1 MESFFLLYVGVCLYR
16 LIQRLPAY
24 VFDSRL
30 VQPVC
35 ILQTGYLFL
44 PVTVF
49 PGKLCA
55 YRVKLRFRKS
65 DACIGIV
72 FYRQFFM
79 SFRIFQIFL
88 QIITIGQNGMTGK
101 FMFWQLFLIQCLFQI
116 VDARIQQVHLKEGYP
131 LQTLDVVIIHV
142 VFLDLA
148 FYCLQR
154 VV

>member
-1 MESFFLLYVGVCLYR
+1 
-16 LIQRLPAY
+16 
-24 VFDSRL
+24 
-30 VQPVC
+30 
-35 ILQTGYLFL
+35 
-44 PVTVF
+44 
-49 PGKLCA
+49 
-55 YRVKLRFRKS
+55 
-65 DACIGIV
+65 
-72 FYRQFFM
+72 
-79 SFRIFQIFL
+79 
-88 QIITIGQNGMTGK
+88 MTGK